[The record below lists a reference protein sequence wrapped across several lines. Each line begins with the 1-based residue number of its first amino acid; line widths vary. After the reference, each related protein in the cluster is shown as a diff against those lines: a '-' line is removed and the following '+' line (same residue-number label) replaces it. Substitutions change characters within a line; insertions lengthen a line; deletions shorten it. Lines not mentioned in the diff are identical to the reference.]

1 MARAQAFSLDL
12 MIGAGALLIL
22 LAAYF
27 LSLSDLAA
35 RTSAFEAMRAARLRA
50 LEASATLLASG
61 EPAAWHALAEANSS
75 TMRALGL
82 AGQPGVLE
90 PAKLARLRAMD
101 YNESR
106 TLLGLEGLNWRLSVL
121 SPNGTTLYAAGLPP
135 EPEIQSIVVERAVV
149 LNASPAKLKLEV
161 WR

>member
-1 MARAQAFSLDL
+1 

-27 LSLSDLAA
+27 LSLSDITM
-35 RTSAFEAMRAARLRA
+35 RTNAFEATRAARLHA
-50 LEASATLLASG
+50 LEASAALLAPG
-61 EPAAWHALAEANSS
+61 ESAAWHALPQANLSAV
-75 TMRALGL
+75 RALGL

-90 PAKLARLRAMD
+90 PAKLNRLQGMD
-101 YNESR
+101 YNESKA
-106 TLLGLEGLNWRLSVL
+106 LLGLEGLDWRLSIF
-121 SPNGTTLYAAGLPP
+121 SPNGTLLYSAGSSPA
-135 EPEIQSIVVERAVV
+135 PEIQSIVVERVTV